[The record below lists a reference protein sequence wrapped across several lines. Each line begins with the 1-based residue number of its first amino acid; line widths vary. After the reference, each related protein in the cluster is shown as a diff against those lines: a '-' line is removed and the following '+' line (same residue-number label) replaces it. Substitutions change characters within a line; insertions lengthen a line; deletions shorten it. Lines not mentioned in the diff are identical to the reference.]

1 MTEVQL
7 KVENKMGIHARPA
20 SLFVQKAKSFQSKIQ
35 LAFNGKS
42 VDAKSILAVMT
53 LGAKNGAE
61 VTITADGPDEA
72 EAIAEIKELIES
84 RFGEE

>member
-1 MTEVQL
+1 M
-7 KVENKMGIHARPA
+7 VEKILTVKNRAGIHARPA

-72 EAIAEIKELIES
+72 EAIAGIKELIES
-84 RFGEE
+84 RFI

>member
-1 MTEVQL
+1 
-7 KVENKMGIHARPA
+7 
-20 SLFVQKAKSFQSKIQ
+20 
-35 LAFNGKS
+35 
-42 VDAKSILAVMT
+42 MT

-72 EAIAEIKELIES
+72 EAIAGIKELIES